1 MDVRVALTAAQRL
14 SIDVGNMGL
23 RLALLEGER
32 EVLAELASQLKPNEW
47 QRLTSQVLVQDPD
60 DLKPPENV
68 TTLLITG
75 EQIVVLDTLLGVLS
89 DLM

>member
-32 EVLAELASQLKPNEW
+32 EVLAELVKELKPNEW
-47 QRLTSQVLVQDPD
+47 QRLISHPTVQDPD
-60 DLKPPENV
+60 DLRPPEAV
-68 TTLLITG
+68 LTLLITN
-75 EQIVVLDTLLGVLS
+75 EQVEALDRLLRALS